1 MFSNDKVKSPRWLGL
16 HPNFVW
22 KRLVSLQIKECL
34 RTSYVVY
41 NKVGMLRHIGTEG
54 AQLCPAVL
62 VVLEAPSRCNADRGW
77 PDKPSDK
84 DELSVVVHREK
95 PK

>member
-1 MFSNDKVKSPRWLGL
+1 MEKIGF
-16 HPNFVW
+16 
-22 KRLVSLQIKECL
+22 LQIKEYL
-34 RTSYVVY
+34 RTSYVVD

-62 VVLEAPSRCNADRGW
+62 VVLEAPSSCNADRGW